1 MFENIRK
8 HINLV
13 EDISK
18 FRIYKTDLFT
28 DVEGITWEGKNEF
41 KIENKLYDVVEIID
55 DKSDN
60 KFVIVYAIND
70 IQEEN
75 FVNSFNNIVDDLL
88 TEHTSNPKIRTMLFN
103 LISQALPKIDFSLI
117 PANRSYIIPDH
128 LTLILNSIQIDVLS
142 PPPKFV

>member
-18 FRIYKTDLFT
+18 FRMHKTDLFS
-28 DVEGITWEGKNEF
+28 DINGIIWEDKTEF
-41 KIENKLYDVVEIID
+41 KIDNKLYDIVEILT

-60 KFVIVYAIND
+60 DYVIVYAIND
-70 IQEEN
+70 MQEEN
-75 FVNSFNNIVDDLL
+75 LINSFNNIVDDLL
-88 TEHTSNPKIRTMLFN
+88 TEHTNNPKIRTILFN

-117 PANRSYIIPDH
+117 PANRSYIIQNYI
-128 LTLILNSIQIDVLS
+128 TLIPNSFITDVLP
-142 PPPKFV
+142 PPPKSV